1 MNNNIEDI
9 YIGANYNSNNKKSK
23 STVLFFIIF
32 LLLVLIAMIF
42 AYMHFFNN
50 KTVSTKQLFFTH
62 LSNNNVQE
70 LVSESSYEDLFEK
83 ILNNNYEANSTISYS
98 TNLEHEK
105 LEGIDIS
112 KFTFHLN
119 SNSYNNK
126 TYREL
131 GINYSGNEELKVKL
145 LTNKDSIGIAED
157 EVVNKYV
164 GIHYNSLKDFYGIDL
179 NQEKIN
185 SILSTE
191 KNDLTENDKKQFVS
205 DNITKIMEMVPEE
218 KFTIQD
224 NIAIDK
230 GDSNIPVTAYTLTLS
245 QTELNSVLVEVLK
258 NIRNSEEILN
268 KLVYKASEKPTIN
281 IMPGNVVI
289 TPRVEEPTVEGQEEE
304 FQEQP
309 EGEQIPEQPNE
320 FETEQT
326 PSFEP
331 ISGEVT
337 EFNQPQVID
346 GENEEEFNPEQEN
359 QEEYNPELENPEI
372 TQPEESDY
380 TPELELTQTPNLDI
394 VGEESNINVEFFNE
408 LDEYADII
416 KLLFGLKV
424 NKTQIELEEMLDSII
439 EEADGMT
446 GNGLTITLYASKEK
460 TEKVSIIL
468 PNENSVEIEILKKSD
483 SENRMKLT
491 YLYKGDNSIFAK
503 QNENNNV
510 EFLDSDEIIS
520 VEEELLEEQ
529 TNGISL
535 DISKIRTATN
545 TSIDTTFSYI
555 ENEKIT
561 KKINIKA
568 DISDVSTSKTVNNSL
583 IITVSTKENE
593 SKLVA
598 DTTFKFSN
606 SVDSI
611 QDLTDENCLFL
622 ESLSPEDY
630 SATVQAIKEKID
642 YVWDQK
648 KEHFGFIDTNTKSSK
663 KNIIDRASSSITR
676 DEARQA
682 LQDKI
687 SSMINEATENEQEF
701 TIHNLEN
708 LQIDGYEVSSVVN
721 ENGAVIVID
730 IYTFNVNN
738 EFNIIDA

>member
-9 YIGANYNSNNKKSK
+9 YIGANYNSNNKKNK
-23 STVLFFIIF
+23 NTVLFFIIF

-42 AYMHFFNN
+42 VYMYFSNT
-50 KTVSTKQLFFTH
+50 KTVSTKQLFFNH

-70 LVSESSYEDLFEK
+70 LVSEISYEDLFEK
-83 ILNNNYEANSTISYS
+83 ILNNNYEANSTINYS

-119 SNSYNNK
+119 SHSYNNK

-145 LTNKDSIGIAED
+145 LTNEDAIGIAED

-164 GIHYNSLKDFYGIDL
+164 GMHYDNLKDFYGIDL
-179 NQEKIN
+179 NQEKIKT
-185 SILSTE
+185 IFSTE
-191 KNDLTENDKKQFVS
+191 KNDLTDEDKKQLVS
-205 DNITKIMEMVPEE
+205 SNITKIMEMIPEE
-218 KFTIQD
+218 RFTIQD
-224 NIAIDK
+224 NIAINKD
-230 GDSNIPVTAYTLTLS
+230 DSNIPVTAYTLTLS
-245 QTELNSVLVEVLK
+245 QTELNNVLVEVLK
-258 NIRNSEEILN
+258 NVRNSEEILN
-268 KLVYKASEKPTIN
+268 KLVYKSSERPTIN
-281 IMPGNVVI
+281 VMPGNVVI
-289 TPRVEEPTVEGQEEE
+289 TPIVEEPITEEQEQLE
-304 FQEQP
+304 EQP
-309 EGEQIPEQPNE
+309 EEQQQPE
-320 FETEQT
+320 FEAEPT
-326 PSFEP
+326 SNFEP

-337 EFNQPQVID
+337 EFNEPQVIE
-346 GENEEEFNPEQEN
+346 GENE
-359 QEEYNPELENPEI
+359 EEYNPELENPEI
-372 TQPEESDY
+372 IQPEESNY
-380 TPELELTQTPNLDI
+380 IPELELTQIPNLDV
-394 VGEESNINVEFFNE
+394 VGEENDINIEVFNQ
-408 LDEYADII
+408 LDEYSNII

-446 GNGLTITLYASKEK
+446 GNGLTMTIYASKEK
-460 TEKVSIIL
+460 TEKVNIVL
-468 PNENSVEIEILKKSD
+468 PNENTVEIEVLKKSD

-491 YLYKGDNSIFAK
+491 YLYKGNNSIFAK
-503 QNENNNV
+503 QNEENNV
-510 EFLDSDEIIS
+510 EFLDNDEIIS

-535 DISKIRTATN
+535 DISKIKTATN

-568 DISDVSTSKTVNNSL
+568 DISDVSTAKSVNNSL

-606 SVDSI
+606 SGDSI
-611 QDLTDENCLFL
+611 PDLTDENCLFL
-622 ESLSPEDY
+622 ETLSPEDY
-630 SATVQAIKEKID
+630 SATMQAIKEKID
-642 YVWDQK
+642 YVWNQK

-663 KNIIDRASSSITR
+663 KSIIDRASSSITR

-687 SSMINEATENEQEF
+687 SNMINEATENEQEI
-701 TIHNLEN
+701 TIQNLEN
-708 LQIDGYEVSSVVN
+708 LQIEGYEVSSVVN

-730 IYTFNVNN
+730 VYTFNVNN

>member
-9 YIGANYNSNNKKSK
+9 YIGANYNSNNKKNRN
-23 STVLFFIIF
+23 TVLFFIIF
-32 LLLVLIAMIF
+32 LLFVLIATIF
-42 AYMHFFNN
+42 AYMHFSNT
-50 KTVSTKQLFFTH
+50 KTVSIKQLFFNH

-70 LVSESSYEDLFEK
+70 LLSENSYEDLFDK
-83 ILNNNYEANSTISYS
+83 ILNNNYEANSTIDYS

-119 SNSYNNK
+119 SQSYNNK

-145 LTNKDSIGIAED
+145 LTNEDAIGIAED

-164 GIHYNSLKDFYGIDL
+164 GIHYDNLKDFYGIDL
-179 NQEKIN
+179 NQEKIKD
-185 SILSTE
+185 IFSTE
-191 KNDLTENDKKQFVS
+191 KNNLTDEDKKQLVS
-205 DNITKIMEMVPEE
+205 SNITKIMEMIPEE

-224 NIAIDK
+224 NIAINK

-245 QTELNSVLVEVLK
+245 QIELNNVLVEVLK
-258 NIRNSEEILN
+258 NVRNSEEILN
-268 KLVYKASEKPTIN
+268 KLVYKSNEKPTIN
-281 IMPGNVVI
+281 VMPGNVVI
-289 TPRVEEPTVEGQEEE
+289 TPMLEEATEEE
-304 FQEQP
+304 QEHSEEQQQP
-309 EGEQIPEQPNE
+309 EFEAESIPN
-320 FETEQT
+320 
-326 PSFEP
+326 FEP

-337 EFNQPQVID
+337 EFNEPQVIE
-346 GENEEEFNPEQEN
+346 GENE
-359 QEEYNPELENPEI
+359 EEYNPELENQEI
-372 TQPEESDY
+372 TQPEESNY
-380 TPELELTQTPNLDI
+380 TPELELTQTPNLDV
-394 VGEESNINVEFFNE
+394 VGEENNINFGVFNQ
-408 LDEYADII
+408 LDEYTNII

-439 EEADGMT
+439 EEMDGMT
-446 GNGLTITLYASKEK
+446 GNGLTMTLYASKEK

-468 PNENSVEIEILKKSD
+468 PNENTVEIEVLKKSD
-483 SENRMKLT
+483 SENRIKLT
-491 YLYKGDNSIFAK
+491 YLYKGNNSIFSK
-503 QNENNNV
+503 QNEENNV
-510 EFLDSDEIIS
+510 EFLDNDEIIS
-520 VEEELLEEQ
+520 VEEEVLEEQ
-529 TNGISL
+529 TNGISF
-535 DISKIRTATN
+535 DISKIKTATN

-568 DISDVSTSKTVNNSL
+568 DINDVSTAKSINNSL

-606 SVDSI
+606 SGDSI
-611 QDLTDENCLFL
+611 PDLTDENCLFL
-622 ESLSPEDY
+622 ETLSPEDY
-630 SATVQAIKEKID
+630 GVTIQAIKEKID
-642 YVWDQK
+642 YVWNQK

-663 KNIIDRASSSITR
+663 KSIIDKASSSITR

-687 SSMINEATENEQEF
+687 SNMINEAIENEQEF
-701 TIHNLEN
+701 TIQNLEN
-708 LQIDGYEVSSVVN
+708 LQIDGYEISSVVN